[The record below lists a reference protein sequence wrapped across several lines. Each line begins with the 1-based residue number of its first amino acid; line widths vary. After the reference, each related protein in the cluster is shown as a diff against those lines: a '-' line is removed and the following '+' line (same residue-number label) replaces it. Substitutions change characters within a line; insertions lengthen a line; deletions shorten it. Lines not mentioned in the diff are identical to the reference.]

1 MTVRIPIDVSAT
13 GVENVKK
20 IKEEITKL
28 KGDIDEIQSKG
39 GFKEEEKIETA
50 DNKKIIEAFEKEDF
64 KELTD
69 LEAKVAERVL
79 EKLKGDI
86 DEIQS
91 KGGFKEEEKIE
102 TADNKKII
110 EAFEKEDFKELTDLE
125 AKVAERVLEKLKGE
139 GISNT
144 SEVTKKDFNKIV
156 NKSKKE
162 VEDKRSKTKK
172 EVEDK
177 RSKIDKTLEQD
188 LGFNKAQN
196 ILNYGT
202 NPSGAILQQLLK
214 TGALPA
220 ALIGAPVVAA
230 KVIEFLQ
237 QEGNLLDRFFD
248 DRIDNRTDA
257 LRDKDKLQRILQGFD
272 SIRISTI
279 DGNSDPRNI
288 YNSFEVFENDRKLLE
303 AQFRIRTNIK

>member
-20 IKEEITKL
+20 IKEEITKV

-39 GFKEEEKIETA
+39 GFKEEEKIEPA
-50 DNKKIIEAFEKEDF
+50 DNKKIIEAFEK
-64 KELTD
+64 
-69 LEAKVAERVL
+69 
-79 EKLKGDI
+79 G
-86 DEIQS
+86 
-91 KGGFKEEEKIE
+91 
-102 TADNKKII
+102 
-110 EAFEKEDFKELTDLE
+110 DFKELTDLE

-156 NKSKKE
+156 NKS
-162 VEDKRSKTKK
+162 KK

-257 LRDKDKLQRILQGFD
+257 LREREKLQRILQGFD
-272 SIRISTI
+272 SLRISTI
-279 DGNSDPRNI
+279 DGDFNVRNQ
-288 YNSFEVFENDRKLLE
+288 YNSFEVFENDRTLLE
-303 AQFRIRTNIK
+303 AQFRIRTNIND